1 MNGTTVLLTAIGY
14 VSFLFLIAW
23 WGDGG
28 GRRFLSGRSRAF
40 VYALS
45 LAVYCTSWTYYGSV
59 GLASEHGLDF
69 LPIYIGP
76 ILVIGFGAPFLARI
90 ANLARAQNVSTVAD
104 FVSARY
110 GKSQPV
116 AAIAALIAL
125 IGSAPYVALQLKAV
139 APTILMVVNSFDR
152 GRLTSATPST
162 SFYLAV
168 SLLLAIFAMAFG
180 TRRINPKEHQDGLI
194 LAIAVESIVKLV
206 AFLAVGAFVVW
217 GLNNGIGD
225 LTEIAGSDP
234 RIASAIQTR
243 PDPAVWVVTTLLSA
257 FAIVLLP
264 RQFHVAVVENHD
276 ERGIRTAAWLFPT
289 YLVLIN
295 LFVVPLAIAGLKAF
309 PDGSINRDLTVLA
322 LPLNAGAYGVTLLTM
337 VGGLSAATGMVVVE
351 SVALAITVSNDLVMP
366 LLLRR
371 NTQAPASEGDIG
383 ALVLWVRRIAIVGVL
398 ALGFAYERMAGEAGL
413 VSIGLLSFA
422 AVAQI
427 APAFLGGLF
436 WRRGTARGA
445 IAGMTT
451 GALAWFY
458 LLLLPSFRPEHALSS
473 LLAHGPLA
481 VAWLSPAALVAFA
494 PNALVGG
501 AVLSLAVNVA
511 AFVAF
516 SLTRQPSALERAQA
530 SAFSGVGVGGQP
542 QAFRLWRS
550 STTTGEL
557 EAAVARYLGAG
568 RAHRAFATFMRE
580 RGLVY
585 DPALE
590 AGAQL
595 VRHAEFLLSPA
606 IGASTSR
613 QVLSLLL
620 KPRTVSGQSALKL
633 IDEASAAIQSS
644 RDQLQHALDH
654 ARQGIAVFDANLAL
668 TAWNREFVDLFDL
681 PPAMLHHG
689 VGLDEIVRFNAGRGV
704 YGPGDSEDFV
714 ADRVAS
720 LLYDDRPNRLRLF
733 STNRVIE
740 VRSARLPDGGI
751 VTTYTDVTQSVQAEE
766 ALAASNEML
775 ERRVDERTAELQRLN
790 AELERAKNEAD
801 AANLSKTRFLAAAS
815 HDILQPLNAARL
827 YASSLSEGVN
837 QIDPDERKNLARN
850 VDISLEAV
858 EEIIGALLD
867 ISRLD
872 AGATRPEIS
881 DVSVADLMRML
892 EIEFAAVARA
902 KGLDLVFVPTTT
914 TLAIRTDRRLMR
926 RLLQNLISNALKY
939 TLSGRVL
946 VGCRRVPGAARIEVW
961 DTGLGIPPEH
971 QRAVFVEFKRLDQ
984 GARVARGLGL
994 GLSIVERLGRVLEH
1008 PVGLRSRPG
1017 KGSVF
1022 FVTAPLGRAALKPRA
1037 ELGAPEP
1044 VATGEPLDG
1053 LKVLAIDNEPSVIE
1067 GLRGLLTRWGCL
1079 VATAHGLEEAMAALD
1094 AFGAP
1099 DVIIADY
1106 HLDSGDG
1113 VAAIRSLRARFGRST
1128 PAILAT
1134 ADRSPEAREEAA
1146 RTDVLVMY
1154 KPLKPAPLR
1163 AQLTRYAALRE
1174 AAE

>member
-1 MNGTTVLLTAIGY
+1 
-14 VSFLFLIAW
+14 
-23 WGDGG
+23 
-28 GRRFLSGRSRAF
+28 
-40 VYALS
+40 
-45 LAVYCTSWTYYGSV
+45 
-59 GLASEHGLDF
+59 
-69 LPIYIGP
+69 
-76 ILVIGFGAPFLARI
+76 
-90 ANLARAQNVSTVAD
+90 
-104 FVSARY
+104 
-110 GKSQPV
+110 
-116 AAIAALIAL
+116 
-125 IGSAPYVALQLKAV
+125 
-139 APTILMVVNSFDR
+139 
-152 GRLTSATPST
+152 
-162 SFYLAV
+162 
-168 SLLLAIFAMAFG
+168 
-180 TRRINPKEHQDGLI
+180 
-194 LAIAVESIVKLV
+194 
-206 AFLAVGAFVVW
+206 
-217 GLNNGIGD
+217 
-225 LTEIAGSDP
+225 
-234 RIASAIQTR
+234 
-243 PDPAVWVVTTLLSA
+243 
-257 FAIVLLP
+257 
-264 RQFHVAVVENHD
+264 
-276 ERGIRTAAWLFPT
+276 
-289 YLVLIN
+289 
-295 LFVVPLAIAGLKAF
+295 
-309 PDGSINRDLTVLA
+309 
-322 LPLNAGAYGVTLLTM
+322 
-337 VGGLSAATGMVVVE
+337 
-351 SVALAITVSNDLVMP
+351 
-366 LLLRR
+366 
-371 NTQAPASEGDIG
+371 
-383 ALVLWVRRIAIVGVL
+383 
-398 ALGFAYERMAGEAGL
+398 
-413 VSIGLLSFA
+413 
-422 AVAQI
+422 
-427 APAFLGGLF
+427 
-436 WRRGTARGA
+436 
-445 IAGMTT
+445 
-451 GALAWFY
+451 
-458 LLLLPSFRPEHALSS
+458 
-473 LLAHGPLA
+473 
-481 VAWLSPAALVAFA
+481 
-494 PNALVGG
+494 
-501 AVLSLAVNVA
+501 
-511 AFVAF
+511 
-516 SLTRQPSALERAQA
+516 
-530 SAFSGVGVGGQP
+530 
-542 QAFRLWRS
+542 
-550 STTTGEL
+550 
-557 EAAVARYLGAG
+557 
-568 RAHRAFATFMRE
+568 MRE

-1022 FVTAPLGRAALKPRA
+1022 SVTAPLGRAALKPRA
-1037 ELGAPEP
+1037 ESGAPEP

-1067 GLRGLLTRWGCL
+1067 GLRALLTRWGCL

-1113 VAAIRSLRARFGRST
+1113 VAAIRSLRERFGRST

>member
-1 MNGTTVLLTAIGY
+1 MNGTTVLLTAVGY

-23 WGDGG
+23 WGDGA
-28 GRRFLSGRSRAF
+28 GRRFLFGRSQAV

-59 GLASEHGLDF
+59 GLASQHGLDF

-76 ILVIGFGAPFLARI
+76 ILVIGLGAPFIGRI
-90 ANLARAQNVSTVAD
+90 ANLARAQNVTTVAD

-116 AAIAALIAL
+116 AAVAALIAL

-139 APTILMVVNSFDR
+139 APTVLMVVNSFDH
-152 GRLTSATPST
+152 GRLTPGKPSA
-162 SFYLAV
+162 SFYLVV
-168 SLLLAIFAMAFG
+168 SLLLALFAMAFG

-217 GLNNGIGD
+217 RLNNGIRD
-225 LTEIAGSDP
+225 LTNIAGSDP
-234 RIASAIQTR
+234 RIASVIQTP

-276 ERGIRTAAWLFPT
+276 DRGIRTAAWLFPT

-295 LFVVPLAIAGLKAF
+295 LFVAPLAIAGLKIF
-309 PDGSINRDLTVLA
+309 PDASFNRDLTVLA
-322 LPLNAGAYGVTLLTM
+322 LPLNAGAHGVALLTM

-351 SVALAITVSNDLVMP
+351 SVALAVTISNDLVMP

-371 NTQAPASEGDIG
+371 SAQTAEGDIG

-445 IAGMTT
+445 IAGMTV
-451 GALAWFY
+451 GALTWFY
-458 LLLLPSFRPEHALSS
+458 LLLLPSIRPDQALSD

-481 VAWLSPAALVAFA
+481 IAWLSPAALVAFA
-494 PNALVGG
+494 PSSLVGG
-501 AVLSLAVNVA
+501 VVLSLAANVA

-516 SLTRQPSALERAQA
+516 SLTRHPSALERAQA
-530 SAFSGVGVGGQP
+530 SAFAGVGVGGEP

-550 STTTGEL
+550 STTAGEL
-557 EAAVARYLGAG
+557 EAAVGRYLGAG
-568 RAHRAFATFMRE
+568 RARRAFATFMRE
-580 RGLVY
+580 RGLGY

-595 VRHAEFLLSPA
+595 IRHAEFLLSPA

-620 KPRTVSGQSALKL
+620 RPRTVSGQSALKL

-654 ARQGIAVFDANLAL
+654 ARQGITVFDANLAL
-668 TAWNREFVDLFDL
+668 TAWNREFAELFAL
-681 PPAMLHHG
+681 PPAMLRYG
-689 VGLDEIVRFNAGRGV
+689 VGLDEIVRFNASRGA

-714 ADRVAS
+714 AERVAS
-720 LLYDDRPNRLRLF
+720 QLYNDQPNRLRLF

-751 VTTYTDVTQSVQAEE
+751 VTTYTDVTQRVQAEE
-766 ALAASNEML
+766 ALEAANEML

-827 YASSLSEGVN
+827 YASSLSEDASQLGVE
-837 QIDPDERKNLARN
+837 ERADLARN

-872 AGATRPEIS
+872 AGATRSEIS
-881 DVSVADLMRML
+881 DVPVADLMGML
-892 EIEFAAVARA
+892 EIEFAALARA
-902 KGLDLVFVPTTT
+902 KGLDLTFVPA
-914 TLAIRTDRRLMR
+914 TLVIRTDRRLMR

-939 TLSGRVL
+939 TMSGRVL
-946 VGCRRVPGAARIEVW
+946 VGCRRVRGAARIEVW

-971 QRAVFVEFKRLDQ
+971 ERAVFAEFKRLDQ

-1008 PVGLRSRPG
+1008 AVGLRSRPG

-1022 FVTAPLGRAALKPRA
+1022 FVTAPLGHAALKPPG
-1037 ELGAPEP
+1037 EPGVSEP
-1044 VATGEPLDG
+1044 VTAGEPLGG
-1053 LKVLAIDNEPSVIE
+1053 LKVLAIDNDPRVLE
-1067 GLRGLLTRWGCL
+1067 GLTALLGRWGCL
-1079 VATAHGLEEAMAALD
+1079 VASAHGLDEAKGALD
-1094 AFGAP
+1094 TFGAP
-1099 DVIIADY
+1099 DVIMADY
-1106 HLDSGDG
+1106 HLDSSNG
-1113 VAAIRSLRARFGRST
+1113 VAAIRALRERFGRSIA
-1128 PAILAT
+1128 AILIT
-1134 ADRSPEAREEAA
+1134 ADRSSDVSAEALRA
-1146 RTDVLVMY
+1146 DVVVMN

-1174 AAE
+1174 AAD

>member
-1 MNGTTVLLTAIGY
+1 
-14 VSFLFLIAW
+14 
-23 WGDGG
+23 
-28 GRRFLSGRSRAF
+28 
-40 VYALS
+40 
-45 LAVYCTSWTYYGSV
+45 
-59 GLASEHGLDF
+59 
-69 LPIYIGP
+69 
-76 ILVIGFGAPFLARI
+76 
-90 ANLARAQNVSTVAD
+90 
-104 FVSARY
+104 
-110 GKSQPV
+110 
-116 AAIAALIAL
+116 
-125 IGSAPYVALQLKAV
+125 
-139 APTILMVVNSFDR
+139 MVVNSFDR
-152 GRLTSATPST
+152 GRLTPATPSA

-194 LAIAVESIVKLV
+194 LAIAVESIVKLM

-217 GLNNGIGD
+217 RLNNGIGD
-225 LTEIAGSDP
+225 LTEIAGSDS

-276 ERGIRTAAWLFPT
+276 QQDIRTAAWLFPA

-295 LFVVPLAIAGLKAF
+295 LFVAPLAIAGLKIF
-309 PDGSINRDLTVLA
+309 PDASFNRDLTVLA
-322 LPLNAGAYGVTLLTM
+322 LPLNAGAHGVALLTM

-351 SVALAITVSNDLVMP
+351 SVALAITISNDLVMP

-371 NTQAPASEGDIG
+371 NTQAPAAEGDIG
-383 ALVLWVRRIAIVGVL
+383 AQVLWVRRIAIVGVL

-445 IAGMTT
+445 IAGMTI
-451 GALAWFY
+451 GALAWLY
-458 LLLLPSFRPEHALSS
+458 LLLLPSIRPEHALSH

-481 VAWLSPAALVAFA
+481 IAWLSPAALVAFA

-501 AVLSLAVNVA
+501 AIVSLAANVT

-530 SAFSGVGVGGQP
+530 SAFAGVGVGGQP

-568 RAHRAFATFMRE
+568 RARRAFLTFMRE

-585 DPALE
+585 DPGLE

-595 VRHAEFLLSPA
+595 IRHAEFLLSPA

-654 ARQGIAVFDANLAL
+654 ARQGVTVFDANLAL

-681 PPAMLHHG
+681 PPGMLRHG
-689 VGLDEIVRFNAGRGV
+689 VGLDEIVRFNAGRGA

-733 STNRVIE
+733 STHRVIE

-751 VTTYTDVTQSVQAEE
+751 VTTYTDVTQTVQAED

-790 AELERAKNEAD
+790 AELERAKDEAD

-827 YASSLSEGVN
+827 YASALSEGARQVGVE
-837 QIDPDERKNLARN
+837 ERADLARN

-881 DVSVADLMRML
+881 DVSVADLMGML
-892 EIEFAAVARA
+892 EIEFAALAGA
-902 KGLDLVFVPTTT
+902 KGLDLVFVST
-914 TLAIRTDRRLMR
+914 TLAVRTDRRLMR

-946 VGCRRVPGAARIEVW
+946 VGCRRIPGAVRIEVW

-971 QRAVFVEFKRLDQ
+971 ERTVFAEFKRLDQ

-1008 PVGLRSRPG
+1008 PIGLRSRPG
-1017 KGSVF
+1017 EGSVF
-1022 FVTAPLGRAALKPRA
+1022 SVTAPLGRTPLRPRA
-1037 ELGAPEP
+1037 EPGAPEP
-1044 VATGEPLDG
+1044 VAAGEPLDG
-1053 LKVLAIDNEPSVIE
+1053 LKVLAIDNEPRVLE
-1067 GLRGLLTRWGCL
+1067 GLRVLLTRWGCV

-1106 HLDSGDG
+1106 HLDSSDG
-1113 VAAIRSLRARFGRST
+1113 VAAIRSLRAAPRPKHARDPRHRRPKPGSAGRGR
-1128 PAILAT
+1128 ARGCYRHDQA
-1134 ADRSPEAREEAA
+1134 AEARAA
-1146 RTDVLVMY
+1146 KGAAD
-1154 KPLKPAPLR
+1154 PLFR
-1163 AQLTRYAALRE
+1163 AAGGGGIIPGLDDRNRSSPYRRSANGRPCRC
-1174 AAE
+1174 AESSAMSRARLEWV